1 MATATIVNLLI
12 AGAAGTVSPNLSVG
26 EQRKD
31 AIFDIAPKRPI
42 RCPGDRHHRREGTFW
57 LRLASPGHF
66 GSSEF
71 HKLAVATPRVSP
83 NTPSL

>member
-42 RCPGDRHHRREGTFW
+42 
-57 LRLASPGHF
+57 
-66 GSSEF
+66 
-71 HKLAVATPRVSP
+71 
-83 NTPSL
+83 